1 MTRFLALT
9 LLISFFAFLPNA
21 FADGDNGL
29 HITPADTHQTASN
42 GTAILTLKATNIQV
56 RAKWRLDGDSP
67 FTITYHGELR
77 LTATLSAP
85 DTIVATV
92 IVEDMFS
99 ELNSG
104 YQNLAATALITV
116 EFIHKLR
123 IINLPTNMLFA
134 VSGIG
139 KILHTFQTSGGKS
152 APTFRLYSASS
163 DFYLDESDGVLSVAA
178 DAAVGIYTLT
188 VQTWDTA
195 TTLQI
200 TATVA
205 VVETLFLADAPP
217 LTATAGAAASL
228 HTFTASGGL
237 GAKTYTLIAG
247 NAGYFSI
254 GDNSGVL
261 QMNSGTVEGIYT
273 LSVEVSD
280 GVIIPQKATAVAT
293 VTVVETLFLA
303 DAPPLTATVI
313 NATLSLHTF
322 TASGG
327 LGTLT
332 YALIG
337 DNTLHFSIDEKDG
350 VLRID
355 DTATVGIYTLS
366 VEVSDGAMTPQ
377 KATAVATV
385 TMEMPEPLIL
395 ADAPPLTATAGA
407 AVSLHTFT
415 ASGGLGAKTY
425 ALIMGNADYFSIG
438 HNSGVLQMNSE
449 AKEGIYTLSVEV
461 ADEAITPQKATAVAT
476 VTVEMLEPLILADAP
491 PLAVTVINATVSLH
505 TFTASGGLGTLTY
518 ALIGDNTLHFSID
531 ERDGI
536 LRIDETATM
545 GIYTLSV
552 AVADGAIIPQR
563 ATAMATVTVVETL
576 FLADAPP
583 LTATAGAA
591 ASLHTFTASGG
602 WGTKTYTLIA
612 GNADYFSIGDNSG
625 VLRIDETATMGIYTL
640 SVAVA
645 DGAIIPQ
652 RATAVATVTVVE
664 TLFLAD
670 APPLTATAGATVSLH
685 TFTASGGWGAKTYTL
700 IADSAGYFSI
710 GDNSGVLQMNSEA
723 VEGIYTLSVA
733 VADGATIPQRA
744 TAMAT
749 VTVVETLFLA
759 DAPPLTATVINAT
772 VSLHT
777 FTASGGLGT
786 LTYALIGDNTLH
798 FSIDERDGVL
808 RIDETATVGI
818 YTLSVEVSDEAI
830 PPQKATAVATVT
842 VEMLEPLILADAP
855 PLTATVIN
863 ATVSLH
869 TFTASGGL
877 GTLTYALIGDN
888 TLHFSIDERD
898 GVLRIDETATVG
910 IYTLSVEVSDEAI
923 PPQKATAV
931 ATVTVEMLEPLI
943 LADAPPLT
951 ATVINATVSLHT
963 FTVSGGLGAKTYALI
978 GDNTLH
984 FSIDEKDGVL
994 WIDET
999 ATVGIYTL
1007 SVEVSDEAIPP
1018 QKATAVA
1025 TVTVEMLEPLILAD
1039 APPLTVTVI
1048 NATVSLHT
1056 FTASGGLGTLTYALI
1071 GDSTLHFSIDERGG
1085 VLRIDETATMGIYTL
1100 SVEVSD
1106 EAIPP
1111 QKATAVATV
1120 TVEMLEPLIL
1130 ADAPPLTATVIN
1142 ATVSLH
1148 TFTASGG
1155 LGTLTY
1161 ALIGDNTLH
1170 FSIDERDGVLRI
1182 DETATMGIYTL
1193 SVEVSDEAIPPQK
1206 ATAVATVTV
1215 EMLEPLILADAPP
1228 LTATVINATVS
1239 LHTFTASGGL
1249 GTLTYALI
1257 GDNTLHFSID
1267 EKDGVLRIDET
1278 ATVGIYTLSVEVSD
1292 EAIPPQKATAVA
1304 TVTVKMLEPLIL
1316 ADAPPLTA
1324 TVINATVSL
1333 HTFTASGGLGT
1344 LTYALIGDNTLHFSI
1359 DERDGVLRI
1368 DETATMGIYTL
1379 SVEVADEAVT
1389 PQKATAV
1396 ATVTVE
1402 MLEPLILADAP
1413 PLTATVINATVSLH
1427 TFTASGGLGTL
1438 TYALIGDNTLHF
1450 SIDER
1455 DGVLRI
1461 DETATVG
1468 IYTLSVEVSDEAIPP
1483 QKATAVA
1490 TVTVEMLEPLIL
1502 ADAPPLTATVI
1513 NATVSLHTFTASG
1526 GLGTLTYALIGDN
1539 TLHFSIDEKDGVLRI
1554 DGTATMGIYTLSVEV
1569 SDGAII
1575 PQRATAMATV
1585 TVVETLFLADAP
1597 PLTATVINATVSLH
1611 TFTASGGLGT
1621 LTYALIGDNTLH
1633 FSIDERDGVL
1643 RIDGTATMGI
1653 YTLSVEVADEAM
1665 TPQKATA
1672 VATVT
1677 VEMLEPLILADAP
1690 PLTVTVINAT
1700 VSLHTFTASGGLGTL
1715 TYALIGDNTLHFSI
1729 DERDGVLWI
1738 HETATMGIYTLSVE
1752 VADEAIPPQK
1762 ATAVATVTVEMLEP
1776 LILADAPPLTVT
1788 VINATVSLHTFTA
1801 SGGLGTLTY
1810 ALIGDNTLHFS
1821 IDERDGVLRIDE
1833 TATVGIYTLSVEVAD
1848 EAIPPQK
1855 ATAVATVTVKM
1866 LEPLILADAPPLTVT
1881 VINAT
1886 VSLHTFTASGG
1897 LGAKTYTL
1905 IGDNTLH
1912 FSIDERD
1919 GVLRID
1925 ETATVGIY
1933 TLSVEVSDGAMT
1945 PQKAT
1950 AVATVTVEMLEPL
1963 ILADAPPLTVT
1974 VINAT
1979 VSLHT
1984 FTASGGFGTLTYAL
1998 IGDNTL
2004 HFSIDE
2010 RDGVLRIDE
2019 TATMGIYTL
2028 SVEVADGA
2036 ITPQTATAV
2045 ATVTVVET
2053 LFLADAPPLTATVI
2067 NATVSLHTFT
2077 ASGGLG
2083 TLTYA
2088 LIGDNTLHF
2097 SIDERD
2103 GVLRIDETATMG
2115 IYTLSVEVSDGA
2127 KIPQK
2132 ATAVAT
2138 VTVVETLFLADAPPL
2153 TATVI
2158 NATLS
2163 LHTFTASG
2171 GLGTLTYALIG
2182 NNTLYFSIDERDGVL
2197 RIDETATV
2205 GIYTLSVEVSDGAK
2219 IPQKATAVATVTVKM
2234 LEPLILADAPPLTV
2248 TVINATVSLHTFTA
2262 SGGLGAKT
2270 YALIGDNT
2278 LHFSIDERDGVLRID
2293 ETATMGIYT
2302 LSVEVSDGAKIPQTA
2317 TAVATVTVVE
2327 TLFLADA
2334 PPLTATT
2341 RSMVSLHTFT
2351 ASGGLGT
2358 LTYALIG
2365 DNTLHFSID
2374 EKDGVLWIDETATVG
2389 IYTLSVE
2396 VADEAIPPQKAT
2408 AVATVEMLEPLI
2420 LADAPPLTATV
2431 INATVSLHTFT
2442 ASGGLGTLTYALIG
2456 DNTLHFSIDERDGV
2470 LRIDETATMG
2480 IYTLSV
2486 EVADEA
2492 IPPQKATAVA
2502 TVTVEMLE
2510 PLILADAPP
2519 LTATVINATVSLHTF
2534 TASGGLGTLT
2544 YALIGDN
2551 TLHFSIDERDGVLR
2565 IDETAT
2571 MGIYTLSVEV
2581 ADEAI
2586 PPQTATAVATV
2597 TVEMLEPLILA
2608 DAPPLTVT
2616 VINATVS
2623 LHTFTAS
2630 GGLGTLTY
2638 ALIGD
2643 NTLHFS
2649 IDERDGVLRIDET
2662 ATVGIY
2668 TLSVEVS
2675 DEAITPQKATAVATV
2690 TVEMLEPLILADA
2703 PPLTATVINATVS
2716 LHTFTASGGLG
2727 TLTYALIGDNTLHFS
2742 IDERDG
2748 VLRIDETATMG
2759 IYTLSVEVADE
2770 AIPPQ
2775 KATAV
2780 ATVTVKMIE
2789 PLILADAPP
2798 LTVTVINA
2806 TVSLHT
2812 FTASGGLGTLTYA
2825 LIGDNTLHF
2834 SIDERDGVLRI
2845 DETAT
2850 MGIYTLSVE
2859 VADGAITPQTATAV
2873 ATVTVV
2879 ETLFLADAPPL
2890 TVTVINATV
2899 SLHTF
2904 TASGGLGTLTY
2915 ALIGDNTLHFSIDE
2929 RGGVL
2934 RIDETATMGIYTLS
2948 VEVADE
2954 AIPPQEATAVAT
2966 VTVEM
2971 LEPLILADAPPL
2983 TVTVINATV
2992 SLHTFT
2998 ASGGLGTLTY
3008 ALIGDNTLHFSIDER
3023 DGVLRIDETATM
3035 GIYTLSV
3042 EVADGAITP
3051 QTATAVATVTVVET
3065 LFLADAPPLTATVIN
3080 ATVSLHTFTASGGL
3094 GTLTYVLI
3102 GDHTLHFS
3110 IDERDGVLRID
3121 ETATMGIYTLSVEVA
3136 DEAITPQKATAVA
3149 TVTVEM
3155 PEPLIL
3161 ADAPPLTATTRA
3173 MVSLHTFTASGGL
3186 GTLTYA
3192 LIGDN
3197 TLHFSIDEK
3206 DGVLWIHE
3214 TATMGIYT
3222 LSVEVADGTIRPQE
3236 ATAVATV
3243 TVDGKLRIINPPANI
3258 LFAASGMGMVLHT
3271 FQTSGGE
3278 SAPTFRLYPANSYF
3292 YLDELGGVLSVRA
3305 DAAMG
3310 IYMLTV
3316 QISDTAITLQ
3326 ITATVAVVE
3335 ALTLKAKVS
3344 YRSRDLH
3351 VFNVPYASAYSI
3363 VAEPDDGY
3371 FEIGKTSGVLKMK
3384 AWTPAGNYPLG
3395 IGIIY
3400 TFSLGIPPKVM
3411 VSAVVVEITDYP
3423 TTTQSKIY
3431 VLGGYSKRENGF
3443 YKNDVWSSVNGINWG
3458 LVTSNA
3464 SWPRRYE
3471 HQALSHNGR
3480 LYVLGGGYDKDNNFI
3495 PLNDVW
3501 SSADGQNW
3509 SQETAHAA
3517 WTTRYSHQALSHN
3530 GRLYVLGGRRDNSN
3544 NYLNDVWS
3552 SADGQNWSLETAH
3565 ASWPRRSEHQAL
3577 SHNGRLYVLG
3587 GRNNGY
3593 LNDVWSSADGQN
3605 WSLETAHAAWTTR
3618 YGHQAL
3624 SHNGRLYVLGGDEI
3638 SEPFRLNDVWS
3649 SANGKNW
3656 SLETAHAP
3664 WPRRYSHQALSHNG
3678 RLYVLGGDTNNEPFF
3693 LNDVWSSADGQNW
3706 GRETN
3711 DAKWSARN
3719 APQAVVFPSPL
3730 VLFGV
3735 GEKIIITAGIAANNL
3750 HSFTV
3755 ANGTG
3760 NYTYS
3765 LEPVVDGFAVSSD
3778 GVLSADG
3785 TAMAG
3790 AYTINVFVVDEEDN
3804 RGQTAVRVNAIRLSL
3819 SFLDASEEWILQ
3831 LPVGHE
3837 GVLHT
3842 LTASGGYGDY
3852 TYTLSPPGS
3861 GFVIDANG
3869 VLSADGTATPGEYT
3883 ITVEV
3888 ADELN
3893 SKTATWSGKVI
3904 IISAAK

>member
-29 HITPADTHQTASN
+29 HITPADSPQTASN

-77 LTATLSAP
+77 LTATLSDP

-152 APTFRLYSASS
+152 APTFSIVPASS
-163 DFYLDESDGVLSVAA
+163 DFYLDESDGVLSVGA
-178 DAAVGIYTLT
+178 DAAAGIYTLT
-188 VQTWDTA
+188 VQTSDTA

-205 VVETLFLADAPP
+205 
-217 LTATAGAAASL
+217 
-228 HTFTASGGL
+228 
-237 GAKTYTLIAG
+237 
-247 NAGYFSI
+247 
-254 GDNSGVL
+254 
-261 QMNSGTVEGIYT
+261 
-273 LSVEVSD
+273 
-280 GVIIPQKATAVAT
+280 
-293 VTVVETLFLA
+293 
-303 DAPPLTATVI
+303 
-313 NATLSLHTF
+313 
-322 TASGG
+322 
-327 LGTLT
+327 
-332 YALIG
+332 
-337 DNTLHFSIDEKDG
+337 
-350 VLRID
+350 
-355 DTATVGIYTLS
+355 
-366 VEVSDGAMTPQ
+366 
-377 KATAVATV
+377 
-385 TMEMPEPLIL
+385 
-395 ADAPPLTATAGA
+395 
-407 AVSLHTFT
+407 
-415 ASGGLGAKTY
+415 
-425 ALIMGNADYFSIG
+425 
-438 HNSGVLQMNSE
+438 
-449 AKEGIYTLSVEV
+449 
-461 ADEAITPQKATAVAT
+461 
-476 VTVEMLEPLILADAP
+476 
-491 PLAVTVINATVSLH
+491 
-505 TFTASGGLGTLTY
+505 
-518 ALIGDNTLHFSID
+518 
-531 ERDGI
+531 
-536 LRIDETATM
+536 
-545 GIYTLSV
+545 
-552 AVADGAIIPQR
+552 
-563 ATAMATVTVVETL
+563 
-576 FLADAPP
+576 
-583 LTATAGAA
+583 
-591 ASLHTFTASGG
+591 
-602 WGTKTYTLIA
+602 
-612 GNADYFSIGDNSG
+612 
-625 VLRIDETATMGIYTL
+625 
-640 SVAVA
+640 
-645 DGAIIPQ
+645 
-652 RATAVATVTVVE
+652 
-664 TLFLAD
+664 
-670 APPLTATAGATVSLH
+670 
-685 TFTASGGWGAKTYTL
+685 
-700 IADSAGYFSI
+700 
-710 GDNSGVLQMNSEA
+710 
-723 VEGIYTLSVA
+723 
-733 VADGATIPQRA
+733 
-744 TAMAT
+744 
-749 VTVVETLFLA
+749 VVETLFLA

-818 YTLSVEVSDEAI
+818 YTLSVEVSDGVIIPQKATAVATVTVVETLFLADAPPLTATAGAAASLHTFTASGGWGAKTYTLIGDHTLHFSIDERDGVLRIDETATVGIYTLSVEVADEAIPPQKATAVATVTAEMLEPLILADAPPLTATVINATVSLYTFTASGGLGTLTYALIGDNTLHFSIDERDGVLRIDETATMGIYTLSVEVADEAIPPQEATAVATVTVEMLEPLILADAPPLTVTVINATVSLHTFTASGGLGTLTYALIGDNTLHFSIDEKDGVLWIHETATVGIYTLSVEVSDEAI

-855 PLTATVIN
+855 PLTATVINATLSLHTFTASGGLGAKTYALIGDNTLHFSIDEKGGVLWIDETATVGIYTLSVAVADEAIPPQKATAVATVTVKMLEPLILADAPPLTATVINATVSLHTFTASGGLGAKTYALIGDNTLHFSIDEKDGVLRIDATVTVGIYTLSVEVSDGATNPQRATAMATVTVVETLFLADAPPLTATTRAMVSLHTFTASGGLGTLTYALIGDNTLHFSIDEKDGVLRIDETATVGIYTLSVEVSDGAKIPQKATAVATVTVVETLFLADAPPLTATVINATVSLHTFTASGGLGTLTYALIGDNTLHFSIDERDGVLWIDETATVGIYTLSVEVADEAIPPQKATAVATVTVEMPEPLILADAPPLTVTVIN

-923 PPQKATAV
+923 PPQTATAV
-931 ATVTVEMLEPLI
+931 ATVTVVETLF
-943 LADAPPLT
+943 LANAPPLT

-963 FTVSGGLGAKTYALI
+963 FTASGGLGTLTYALI

-994 WIDET
+994 RIDET

-1007 SVEVSDEAIPP
+1007 SVEVADEAIPP

-1025 TVTVEMLEPLILAD
+1025 TVTLEMLEPLILAD

-1071 GDSTLHFSIDERGG
+1071 GDNTLHFSIDERDGI
-1085 VLRIDETATMGIYTL
+1085 LRIDETATMGIYTL
-1100 SVEVSD
+1100 SVEVAD

-1170 FSIDERDGVLRI
+1170 FSIDERDGILRIDETATMGIYTLSVEVADEAIPPQKATAVATVTVEMLEPLILSDAPPLTVTVINATVSLHTFTASGGLGTLTYALIGDNTLHFSIDERDGILRI

-1193 SVEVSDEAIPPQK
+1193 SVEVSDGARIPQRATAMATVTVVETLFLADAPPLTATVINATVSLHTFTASGGLGAKTYALIAGNTDYFSIGHNNGVLQMNSEAKEGIYTLSVEVSDGAMTPQKATAVATVTVEMLEPLILADAPPLTATVINATVSLHTFTASGGLGAKTYTLIGDNTLHFSIDEKDGVLRIHETATVGIYTLSVEVADEAIPPQK

-1239 LHTFTASGGL
+1239 LHTFTASGG
-1249 GTLTYALI
+1249 
-1257 GDNTLHFSID
+1257 F
-1267 EKDGVLRIDET
+1267 
-1278 ATVGIYTLSVEVSD
+1278 
-1292 EAIPPQKATAVA
+1292 
-1304 TVTVKMLEPLIL
+1304 
-1316 ADAPPLTA
+1316 
-1324 TVINATVSL
+1324 
-1333 HTFTASGGLGT
+1333 GT

-1368 DETATMGIYTL
+1368 D
-1379 SVEVADEAVT
+1379 
-1389 PQKATAV
+1389 
-1396 ATVTVE
+1396 
-1402 MLEPLILADAP
+1402 
-1413 PLTATVINATVSLH
+1413 
-1427 TFTASGGLGTL
+1427 
-1438 TYALIGDNTLHF
+1438 
-1450 SIDER
+1450 
-1455 DGVLRI
+1455 
-1461 DETATVG
+1461 
-1468 IYTLSVEVSDEAIPP
+1468 
-1483 QKATAVA
+1483 
-1490 TVTVEMLEPLIL
+1490 
-1502 ADAPPLTATVI
+1502 
-1513 NATVSLHTFTASG
+1513 
-1526 GLGTLTYALIGDN
+1526 
-1539 TLHFSIDEKDGVLRI
+1539 
-1554 DGTATMGIYTLSVEV
+1554 
-1569 SDGAII
+1569 
-1575 PQRATAMATV
+1575 
-1585 TVVETLFLADAP
+1585 
-1597 PLTATVINATVSLH
+1597 
-1611 TFTASGGLGT
+1611 
-1621 LTYALIGDNTLH
+1621 
-1633 FSIDERDGVL
+1633 
-1643 RIDGTATMGI
+1643 
-1653 YTLSVEVADEAM
+1653 
-1665 TPQKATA
+1665 
-1672 VATVT
+1672 
-1677 VEMLEPLILADAP
+1677 
-1690 PLTVTVINAT
+1690 
-1700 VSLHTFTASGGLGTL
+1700 
-1715 TYALIGDNTLHFSI
+1715 
-1729 DERDGVLWI
+1729 
-1738 HETATMGIYTLSVE
+1738 ETATMGIYTLSVE

-1833 TATVGIYTLSVEVAD
+1833 TATMGIYTLSVEVAD

-1855 ATAVATVTVKM
+1855 ATAMATVTVKM
-1866 LEPLILADAPPLTVT
+1866 LEPLILADAPPLTV
-1881 VINAT
+1881 
-1886 VSLHTFTASGG
+1886 
-1897 LGAKTYTL
+1897 
-1905 IGDNTLH
+1905 
-1912 FSIDERD
+1912 
-1919 GVLRID
+1919 
-1925 ETATVGIY
+1925 
-1933 TLSVEVSDGAMT
+1933 
-1945 PQKAT
+1945 
-1950 AVATVTVEMLEPL
+1950 
-1963 ILADAPPLTVT
+1963 
-1974 VINAT
+1974 
-1979 VSLHT
+1979 
-1984 FTASGGFGTLTYAL
+1984 
-1998 IGDNTL
+1998 
-2004 HFSIDE
+2004 
-2010 RDGVLRIDE
+2010 
-2019 TATMGIYTL
+2019 
-2028 SVEVADGA
+2028 
-2036 ITPQTATAV
+2036 
-2045 ATVTVVET
+2045 
-2053 LFLADAPPLTATVI
+2053 TVI

-2127 KIPQK
+2127 KIPQT

-2138 VTVVETLFLADAPPL
+2138 VTVVETLF
-2153 TATVI
+2153 
-2158 NATLS
+2158 
-2163 LHTFTASG
+2163 
-2171 GLGTLTYALIG
+2171 
-2182 NNTLYFSIDERDGVL
+2182 
-2197 RIDETATV
+2197 
-2205 GIYTLSVEVSDGAK
+2205 
-2219 IPQKATAVATVTVKM
+2219 
-2234 LEPLILADAPPLTV
+2234 LADAPPLTV

-2262 SGGLGAKT
+2262 SGGLGTLT

-2334 PPLTATT
+2334 PPLTATVINAT
-2341 RSMVSLHTFT
+2341 VSLHTFT

-2374 EKDGVLWIDETATVG
+2374 EKDGVLRIDETATVG

-2396 VADEAIPPQKAT
+2396 VSDGAMTPQKAT
-2408 AVATVEMLEPLI
+2408 AVATVTVEMLEPLI
-2420 LADAPPLTATV
+2420 LADAPPLTVTV

-2519 LTATVINATVSLHTF
+2519 LTVTVINATVSLHTF

-2581 ADEAI
+2581 SDGAKI
-2586 PPQTATAVATV
+2586 PQTATAVATV
-2597 TVEMLEPLILA
+2597 TVVE
-2608 DAPPLTVT
+2608 
-2616 VINATVS
+2616 
-2623 LHTFTAS
+2623 
-2630 GGLGTLTY
+2630 TL
-2638 ALIGD
+2638 
-2643 NTLHFS
+2643 F
-2649 IDERDGVLRIDET
+2649 
-2662 ATVGIY
+2662 
-2668 TLSVEVS
+2668 
-2675 DEAITPQKATAVATV
+2675 
-2690 TVEMLEPLILADA
+2690 LADA

-2770 AIPPQ
+2770 AMPPQ

-2780 ATVTVKMIE
+2780 ATVTVKMI
-2789 PLILADAPP
+2789 
-2798 LTVTVINA
+2798 
-2806 TVSLHT
+2806 
-2812 FTASGGLGTLTYA
+2812 
-2825 LIGDNTLHF
+2825 
-2834 SIDERDGVLRI
+2834 
-2845 DETAT
+2845 
-2850 MGIYTLSVE
+2850 
-2859 VADGAITPQTATAV
+2859 
-2873 ATVTVV
+2873 
-2879 ETLFLADAPPL
+2879 
-2890 TVTVINATV
+2890 
-2899 SLHTF
+2899 
-2904 TASGGLGTLTY
+2904 
-2915 ALIGDNTLHFSIDE
+2915 
-2929 RGGVL
+2929 
-2934 RIDETATMGIYTLS
+2934 
-2948 VEVADE
+2948 
-2954 AIPPQEATAVAT
+2954 
-2966 VTVEM
+2966 
-2971 LEPLILADAPPL
+2971 
-2983 TVTVINATV
+2983 
-2992 SLHTFT
+2992 
-2998 ASGGLGTLTY
+2998 
-3008 ALIGDNTLHFSIDER
+3008 
-3023 DGVLRIDETATM
+3023 
-3035 GIYTLSV
+3035 
-3042 EVADGAITP
+3042 
-3051 QTATAVATVTVVET
+3051 
-3065 LFLADAPPLTATVIN
+3065 
-3080 ATVSLHTFTASGGL
+3080 
-3094 GTLTYVLI
+3094 
-3102 GDHTLHFS
+3102 
-3110 IDERDGVLRID
+3110 
-3121 ETATMGIYTLSVEVA
+3121 
-3136 DEAITPQKATAVA
+3136 
-3149 TVTVEM
+3149 
-3155 PEPLIL
+3155 EPLIL

-3173 MVSLHTFTASGGL
+3173 MVSLHTFTASGGF
-3186 GTLTYA
+3186 GTLTYV

-3326 ITATVAVVE
+3326 ITATVEVVE

-3363 VAEPDDGY
+3363 VAGPDDGY

-3400 TFSLGIPPKVM
+3400 TFSLGIPPKVV

-3423 TTTQSKIY
+3423 TTQSKIY
-3431 VLGGYSKRENGF
+3431 VLGGHSHHETGSDYR
-3443 YKNDVWSSVNGINWG
+3443 NDVWSSVNGINWG
-3458 LVTSNA
+3458 LITSSVA
-3464 SWPRRYE
+3464 WARRSE

-3480 LYVLGGGYDKDNNFI
+3480 LYVLGGYDGG

-3509 SQETAHAA
+3509 SQETAHAE
-3517 WTTRYSHQALSHN
+3517 WTPRYSHQALSHN
-3530 GRLYVLGGRRDNSN
+3530 GRLYVLGGRRDNNSN

-3552 SADGQNWSLETAH
+3552 SADGQNWSLETAG
-3565 ASWPRRSEHQAL
+3565 ARWKKRYEHQAL

-3587 GRNNGY
+3587 GYEKNDPFI
-3593 LNDVWSSADGQN
+3593 LNDVWSSANGKN
-3605 WSLETAHAAWTTR
+3605 WSRETAPPWTPR
-3618 YGHQAL
+3618 YEHQAL
-3624 SHNGRLYVLGGDEI
+3624 SHNGRLYVLGGHI
-3638 SEPFRLNDVWS
+3638 GSSPFRLNDVWS
-3649 SANGKNW
+3649 SVDGKNW
-3656 SLETAHAP
+3656 SLENANAEWTL
-3664 WPRRYSHQALSHNG
+3664 RYSHQALSHNG
-3678 RLYVLGGDTNNEPFF
+3678 RLYVLGGEDDKPPHF
-3693 LNDVWSSADGQNW
+3693 LNDVWSSADGKNW
-3706 GRETN
+3706 VRETN
-3711 DAKWSARN
+3711 DAKWSDRHAH
-3719 APQAVVFPSPL
+3719 QAAVFPSPL

-3760 NYTYS
+3760 NYAYS
-3765 LEPVVDGFAVSSD
+3765 LEPAVDGFAVSSD

-3842 LTASGGYGDY
+3842 LTASGGYGDH

-3869 VLSADGTATPGEYT
+3869 VLSADGTATPGEHT

>member
-152 APTFRLYSASS
+152 APTFSIVSASS
-163 DFYLDESDGVLSVAA
+163 GFYLGELDGVLSVGA
-178 DAAVGIYTLT
+178 DAAAGIYTLT
-188 VQTWDTA
+188 VQTSDTA

-217 LTATAGAAASL
+217 LTATAGATVSL
-228 HTFTASGGL
+228 HTFTASGGW

-280 GVIIPQKATAVAT
+280 
-293 VTVVETLFLA
+293 
-303 DAPPLTATVI
+303 
-313 NATLSLHTF
+313 
-322 TASGG
+322 
-327 LGTLT
+327 
-332 YALIG
+332 
-337 DNTLHFSIDEKDG
+337 
-350 VLRID
+350 
-355 DTATVGIYTLS
+355 
-366 VEVSDGAMTPQ
+366 
-377 KATAVATV
+377 
-385 TMEMPEPLIL
+385 
-395 ADAPPLTATAGA
+395 
-407 AVSLHTFT
+407 
-415 ASGGLGAKTY
+415 
-425 ALIMGNADYFSIG
+425 
-438 HNSGVLQMNSE
+438 
-449 AKEGIYTLSVEV
+449 
-461 ADEAITPQKATAVAT
+461 EAIT
-476 VTVEMLEPLILADAP
+476 
-491 PLAVTVINATVSLH
+491 
-505 TFTASGGLGTLTY
+505 
-518 ALIGDNTLHFSID
+518 
-531 ERDGI
+531 
-536 LRIDETATM
+536 
-545 GIYTLSV
+545 
-552 AVADGAIIPQR
+552 
-563 ATAMATVTVVETL
+563 
-576 FLADAPP
+576 
-583 LTATAGAA
+583 
-591 ASLHTFTASGG
+591 
-602 WGTKTYTLIA
+602 
-612 GNADYFSIGDNSG
+612 
-625 VLRIDETATMGIYTL
+625 
-640 SVAVA
+640 
-645 DGAIIPQ
+645 PQ

-700 IADSAGYFSI
+700 IGDHTLHFSIDERDGVLRIDETATVGIYTLSVAVADEAIPPQKATAVATVTVEMLEPLILADAPPLTATVINATVSLHTFTANGGLGAKTYALIAGNTDYFSI
-710 GDNSGVLQMNSEA
+710 GHNNGVLQMNSEA
-723 VEGIYTLSVA
+723 MEGIYTLSVA
-733 VADGATIPQRA
+733 VADGAIIPQRA
-744 TAMAT
+744 TAVAT

-808 RIDETATVGI
+808 RI
-818 YTLSVEVSDEAI
+818 
-830 PPQKATAVATVT
+830 
-842 VEMLEPLILADAP
+842 
-855 PLTATVIN
+855 
-863 ATVSLH
+863 H
-869 TFTASGGL
+869 
-877 GTLTYALIGDN
+877 
-888 TLHFSIDERD
+888 
-898 GVLRIDETATVG
+898 
-910 IYTLSVEVSDEAI
+910 
-923 PPQKATAV
+923 
-931 ATVTVEMLEPLI
+931 
-943 LADAPPLT
+943 
-951 ATVINATVSLHT
+951 
-963 FTVSGGLGAKTYALI
+963 
-978 GDNTLH
+978 
-984 FSIDEKDGVL
+984 
-994 WIDET
+994 
-999 ATVGIYTL
+999 
-1007 SVEVSDEAIPP
+1007 
-1018 QKATAVA
+1018 
-1025 TVTVEMLEPLILAD
+1025 
-1039 APPLTVTVI
+1039 
-1048 NATVSLHT
+1048 
-1056 FTASGGLGTLTYALI
+1056 
-1071 GDSTLHFSIDERGG
+1071 
-1085 VLRIDETATMGIYTL
+1085 
-1100 SVEVSD
+1100 
-1106 EAIPP
+1106 
-1111 QKATAVATV
+1111 
-1120 TVEMLEPLIL
+1120 
-1130 ADAPPLTATVIN
+1130 
-1142 ATVSLH
+1142 
-1148 TFTASGG
+1148 
-1155 LGTLTY
+1155 
-1161 ALIGDNTLH
+1161 
-1170 FSIDERDGVLRI
+1170 
-1182 DETATMGIYTL
+1182 
-1193 SVEVSDEAIPPQK
+1193 
-1206 ATAVATVTV
+1206 
-1215 EMLEPLILADAPP
+1215 
-1228 LTATVINATVS
+1228 
-1239 LHTFTASGGL
+1239 
-1249 GTLTYALI
+1249 
-1257 GDNTLHFSID
+1257 
-1267 EKDGVLRIDET
+1267 
-1278 ATVGIYTLSVEVSD
+1278 
-1292 EAIPPQKATAVA
+1292 
-1304 TVTVKMLEPLIL
+1304 
-1316 ADAPPLTA
+1316 
-1324 TVINATVSL
+1324 
-1333 HTFTASGGLGT
+1333 
-1344 LTYALIGDNTLHFSI
+1344 
-1359 DERDGVLRI
+1359 
-1368 DETATMGIYTL
+1368 ETATMGIYTL
-1379 SVEVADEAVT
+1379 SVEVAD
-1389 PQKATAV
+1389 
-1396 ATVTVE
+1396 
-1402 MLEPLILADAP
+1402 
-1413 PLTATVINATVSLH
+1413 
-1427 TFTASGGLGTL
+1427 
-1438 TYALIGDNTLHF
+1438 
-1450 SIDER
+1450 
-1455 DGVLRI
+1455 
-1461 DETATVG
+1461 
-1468 IYTLSVEVSDEAIPP
+1468 
-1483 QKATAVA
+1483 
-1490 TVTVEMLEPLIL
+1490 
-1502 ADAPPLTATVI
+1502 
-1513 NATVSLHTFTASG
+1513 
-1526 GLGTLTYALIGDN
+1526 
-1539 TLHFSIDEKDGVLRI
+1539 
-1554 DGTATMGIYTLSVEV
+1554 
-1569 SDGAII
+1569 GAIT

-1597 PLTATVINATVSLH
+1597 PLTA
-1611 TFTASGGLGT
+1611 
-1621 LTYALIGDNTLH
+1621 
-1633 FSIDERDGVL
+1633 
-1643 RIDGTATMGI
+1643 
-1653 YTLSVEVADEAM
+1653 
-1665 TPQKATA
+1665 
-1672 VATVT
+1672 
-1677 VEMLEPLILADAP
+1677 
-1690 PLTVTVINAT
+1690 
-1700 VSLHTFTASGGLGTL
+1700 
-1715 TYALIGDNTLHFSI
+1715 
-1729 DERDGVLWI
+1729 
-1738 HETATMGIYTLSVE
+1738 
-1752 VADEAIPPQK
+1752 
-1762 ATAVATVTVEMLEP
+1762 
-1776 LILADAPPLTVT
+1776 
-1788 VINATVSLHTFTA
+1788 
-1801 SGGLGTLTY
+1801 
-1810 ALIGDNTLHFS
+1810 
-1821 IDERDGVLRIDE
+1821 
-1833 TATVGIYTLSVEVAD
+1833 
-1848 EAIPPQK
+1848 
-1855 ATAVATVTVKM
+1855 
-1866 LEPLILADAPPLTVT
+1866 T

-1979 VSLHT
+1979 VSLYTFTASGGLGTLTYALIGDNTLHFSIDEKDGVLWIHETATMGIYTLSVEVSDETITPQKATAVATVEMLEPLILADAPPLTVTVINATVSLHTFTASGGLGTLTYALIGDNTLHFSIDEKDGVLRIDETATMGIYTLSVEVSDGATNPQRATAMATVTVVETLFLADAPPLTATTRAMVSLHTFTASGGLGAKTYALIGDNTLHFSIDERDGILRIDETATVGIYTLSVEVADEAIPPQKATAVATVTVEMLEPLILADAPPLTVTVINATVSLHTFTASGGLGTLTYALIGDNTLHFSIDEKDGVLRIDETATVGIYTLSVEVADEAIPPQKATAVATVTVEMLEPLILADAPPLTATVINATVSLHTFTASGGWGAKTYTLIAGNADYFSIGDNSGVLQMDGGALDGTYTLSVEVSDEAIPPQKATAVATVTVKMLEPLILADAPPLTATVINATVSLHTFTASGGLGTLTYALIGDNTLHFSIDEKDGVLRIDETATVGIYTLSVEVSDEAIPPQKATAVATVEMLEPLILADAPPLTATVINATVSLHT

-2028 SVEVADGA
+2028 SVEVADEAIPPQKATAVATVTVVETLFLADAPPLTVTVINATVSLHTFTASGGLGTLTYALIGDHTLHFSIDERDGVLRIDETATMGIYTLSVEVSDEAIPPQKATAVATVTAEMLEPLILADAPPLTATVINATVSLHTFTASGGLGTLTYALIGDNTLHFSIDERDGVLRIDETATVGIYTLSVEVSDEAIPPQKATAVATVTVVETLFLADAPPLTVTVINATVSLHTFTASGGLGTLTYALIGDHTLHFSIDERDGILRIDETATVGIYTLSVEVSDEAIPPQKATAVATVTVEMLEPLILADAPPLTATVINATVSLHTFTASGGLGAKTYALIAGNTDYFSIGHNNGVLQMNSEAKEGIYTLSVEVADEA

-2115 IYTLSVEVSDGA
+2115 IYTLSVEVADEA
-2127 KIPQK
+2127 IPPQK

-2138 VTVVETLFLADAPPL
+2138 VTVE
-2153 TATVI
+2153 
-2158 NATLS
+2158 
-2163 LHTFTASG
+2163 
-2171 GLGTLTYALIG
+2171 
-2182 NNTLYFSIDERDGVL
+2182 
-2197 RIDETATV
+2197 
-2205 GIYTLSVEVSDGAK
+2205 
-2219 IPQKATAVATVTVKM
+2219 M

-2248 TVINATVSLHTFTA
+2248 TVINAT
-2262 SGGLGAKT
+2262 
-2270 YALIGDNT
+2270 
-2278 LHFSIDERDGVLRID
+2278 
-2293 ETATMGIYT
+2293 
-2302 LSVEVSDGAKIPQTA
+2302 
-2317 TAVATVTVVE
+2317 
-2327 TLFLADA
+2327 
-2334 PPLTATT
+2334 
-2341 RSMVSLHTFT
+2341 VSLHTFT

-2374 EKDGVLWIDETATVG
+2374 EKDGVLRIDETATVG

-2396 VADEAIPPQKAT
+2396 VSDEAIPPQKAT
-2408 AVATVEMLEPLI
+2408 AVATVTVEMLEPLI

-2456 DNTLHFSIDERDGV
+2456 DSTLHFSIDERDGV

-2581 ADEAI
+2581 ADG
-2586 PPQTATAVATV
+2586 AT
-2597 TVEMLEPLILA
+2597 
-2608 DAPPLTVT
+2608 
-2616 VINATVS
+2616 
-2623 LHTFTAS
+2623 
-2630 GGLGTLTY
+2630 
-2638 ALIGD
+2638 
-2643 NTLHFS
+2643 
-2649 IDERDGVLRIDET
+2649 
-2662 ATVGIY
+2662 
-2668 TLSVEVS
+2668 
-2675 DEAITPQKATAVATV
+2675 
-2690 TVEMLEPLILADA
+2690 
-2703 PPLTATVINATVS
+2703 
-2716 LHTFTASGGLG
+2716 
-2727 TLTYALIGDNTLHFS
+2727 
-2742 IDERDG
+2742 
-2748 VLRIDETATMG
+2748 
-2759 IYTLSVEVADE
+2759 
-2770 AIPPQ
+2770 
-2775 KATAV
+2775 
-2780 ATVTVKMIE
+2780 
-2789 PLILADAPP
+2789 
-2798 LTVTVINA
+2798 
-2806 TVSLHT
+2806 
-2812 FTASGGLGTLTYA
+2812 
-2825 LIGDNTLHF
+2825 
-2834 SIDERDGVLRI
+2834 
-2845 DETAT
+2845 
-2850 MGIYTLSVE
+2850 
-2859 VADGAITPQTATAV
+2859 
-2873 ATVTVV
+2873 
-2879 ETLFLADAPPL
+2879 
-2890 TVTVINATV
+2890 
-2899 SLHTF
+2899 
-2904 TASGGLGTLTY
+2904 
-2915 ALIGDNTLHFSIDE
+2915 
-2929 RGGVL
+2929 
-2934 RIDETATMGIYTLS
+2934 
-2948 VEVADE
+2948 
-2954 AIPPQEATAVAT
+2954 
-2966 VTVEM
+2966 
-2971 LEPLILADAPPL
+2971 
-2983 TVTVINATV
+2983 
-2992 SLHTFT
+2992 
-2998 ASGGLGTLTY
+2998 
-3008 ALIGDNTLHFSIDER
+3008 
-3023 DGVLRIDETATM
+3023 
-3035 GIYTLSV
+3035 
-3042 EVADGAITP
+3042 TP

-3094 GTLTYVLI
+3094 GTLTYALI
-3102 GDHTLHFS
+3102 GDNTLHFS

-3214 TATMGIYT
+3214 TATVGIYT

-3258 LFAASGMGMVLHT
+3258 LFAASGMDMVLHT

-3316 QISDTAITLQ
+3316 QISDTATTLQ
-3326 ITATVAVVE
+3326 ITATVEVVE

-3363 VAEPDDGY
+3363 VAGPDDGY

-3605 WSLETAHAAWTTR
+3605 WSQETAHAAWTTR

-3760 NYTYS
+3760 NYAYS

-3790 AYTINVFVVDEEDN
+3790 AYTINVFVVDEEGN
-3804 RGQTAVRVNAIRLSL
+3804 RGQTAIRVNVIRLSL

-3852 TYTLSPPGS
+3852 TYTVSPPGS

>member
-29 HITPADTHQTASN
+29 HITPADTPQTASN

-77 LTATLSAP
+77 LTATLSDP

-152 APTFRLYSASS
+152 APTFSIVPASS
-163 DFYLDESDGVLSVAA
+163 DFYLDKLGGVLSVGA
-178 DAAVGIYTLT
+178 DAAAGIYTLT
-188 VQTWDTA
+188 VQTSDTA

-200 TATVA
+200 TATVV

-217 LTATAGAAASL
+217 LTATVINATVSL

-247 NAGYFSI
+247 NADYFSI

-273 LSVEVSD
+273 LSV
-280 GVIIPQKATAVAT
+280 A
-293 VTVVETLFLA
+293 
-303 DAPPLTATVI
+303 
-313 NATLSLHTF
+313 
-322 TASGG
+322 
-327 LGTLT
+327 
-332 YALIG
+332 
-337 DNTLHFSIDEKDG
+337 
-350 VLRID
+350 
-355 DTATVGIYTLS
+355 
-366 VEVSDGAMTPQ
+366 
-377 KATAVATV
+377 
-385 TMEMPEPLIL
+385 
-395 ADAPPLTATAGA
+395 
-407 AVSLHTFT
+407 
-415 ASGGLGAKTY
+415 
-425 ALIMGNADYFSIG
+425 
-438 HNSGVLQMNSE
+438 
-449 AKEGIYTLSVEV
+449 V
-461 ADEAITPQKATAVAT
+461 ADEAITPQT
-476 VTVEMLEPLILADAP
+476 
-491 PLAVTVINATVSLH
+491 
-505 TFTASGGLGTLTY
+505 
-518 ALIGDNTLHFSID
+518 
-531 ERDGI
+531 
-536 LRIDETATM
+536 
-545 GIYTLSV
+545 
-552 AVADGAIIPQR
+552 
-563 ATAMATVTVVETL
+563 ATAM
-576 FLADAPP
+576 
-583 LTATAGAA
+583 
-591 ASLHTFTASGG
+591 
-602 WGTKTYTLIA
+602 
-612 GNADYFSIGDNSG
+612 
-625 VLRIDETATMGIYTL
+625 
-640 SVAVA
+640 
-645 DGAIIPQ
+645 
-652 RATAVATVTVVE
+652 ATVTVVE

-685 TFTASGGWGAKTYTL
+685 TFTASGG
-700 IADSAGYFSI
+700 
-710 GDNSGVLQMNSEA
+710 
-723 VEGIYTLSVA
+723 
-733 VADGATIPQRA
+733 
-744 TAMAT
+744 
-749 VTVVETLFLA
+749 
-759 DAPPLTATVINAT
+759 
-772 VSLHT
+772 
-777 FTASGGLGT
+777 LGT
-786 LTYALIGDNTLH
+786 L
-798 FSIDERDGVL
+798 
-808 RIDETATVGI
+808 
-818 YTLSVEVSDEAI
+818 
-830 PPQKATAVATVT
+830 
-842 VEMLEPLILADAP
+842 
-855 PLTATVIN
+855 
-863 ATVSLH
+863 
-869 TFTASGGL
+869 
-877 GTLTYALIGDN
+877 
-888 TLHFSIDERD
+888 
-898 GVLRIDETATVG
+898 
-910 IYTLSVEVSDEAI
+910 
-923 PPQKATAV
+923 
-931 ATVTVEMLEPLI
+931 
-943 LADAPPLT
+943 
-951 ATVINATVSLHT
+951 
-963 FTVSGGLGAKTYALI
+963 TYALI

-1025 TVTVEMLEPLILAD
+1025 TV
-1039 APPLTVTVI
+1039 
-1048 NATVSLHT
+1048 
-1056 FTASGGLGTLTYALI
+1056 
-1071 GDSTLHFSIDERGG
+1071 
-1085 VLRIDETATMGIYTL
+1085 
-1100 SVEVSD
+1100 
-1106 EAIPP
+1106 
-1111 QKATAVATV
+1111 
-1120 TVEMLEPLIL
+1120 EMLEPLIL

-1155 LGTLTY
+1155 LGAKTY

-1182 DETATMGIYTL
+1182 DETATVGIYTL
-1193 SVEVSDEAIPPQK
+1193 SVEVADEAMTPQK
-1206 ATAVATVTV
+1206 ATAVATV
-1215 EMLEPLILADAPP
+1215 EMIEPLILADAPP

-1249 GTLTYALI
+1249 GAKTYTLI
-1257 GDNTLHFSID
+1257 GDHTLHFSID
-1267 EKDGVLRIDET
+1267 ERDGVLWIDET
-1278 ATVGIYTLSVEVSD
+1278 TTVGIYTLSVEVSD
-1292 EAIPPQKATAVA
+1292 GA
-1304 TVTVKMLEPLIL
+1304 M
-1316 ADAPPLTA
+1316 
-1324 TVINATVSL
+1324 
-1333 HTFTASGGLGT
+1333 
-1344 LTYALIGDNTLHFSI
+1344 
-1359 DERDGVLRI
+1359 
-1368 DETATMGIYTL
+1368 
-1379 SVEVADEAVT
+1379 T

-1396 ATVTVE
+1396 ATVE

-1413 PLTATVINATVSLH
+1413 PLTATTRSMVSLH
-1427 TFTASGGLGTL
+1427 TFTASGGFGTL
-1438 TYALIGDNTLHF
+1438 TYTLIGDNTLHF

-1455 DGVLRI
+1455 DGILRI

-1539 TLHFSIDEKDGVLRI
+1539 TLHFSIDEKDGVL
-1554 DGTATMGIYTLSVEV
+1554 
-1569 SDGAII
+1569 
-1575 PQRATAMATV
+1575 
-1585 TVVETLFLADAP
+1585 
-1597 PLTATVINATVSLH
+1597 
-1611 TFTASGGLGT
+1611 
-1621 LTYALIGDNTLH
+1621 
-1633 FSIDERDGVL
+1633 
-1643 RIDGTATMGI
+1643 
-1653 YTLSVEVADEAM
+1653 
-1665 TPQKATA
+1665 
-1672 VATVT
+1672 
-1677 VEMLEPLILADAP
+1677 
-1690 PLTVTVINAT
+1690 
-1700 VSLHTFTASGGLGTL
+1700 
-1715 TYALIGDNTLHFSI
+1715 
-1729 DERDGVLWI
+1729 W
-1738 HETATMGIYTLSVE
+1738 
-1752 VADEAIPPQK
+1752 
-1762 ATAVATVTVEMLEP
+1762 
-1776 LILADAPPLTVT
+1776 
-1788 VINATVSLHTFTA
+1788 
-1801 SGGLGTLTY
+1801 
-1810 ALIGDNTLHFS
+1810 
-1821 IDERDGVLRIDE
+1821 
-1833 TATVGIYTLSVEVAD
+1833 
-1848 EAIPPQK
+1848 
-1855 ATAVATVTVKM
+1855 
-1866 LEPLILADAPPLTVT
+1866 
-1881 VINAT
+1881 
-1886 VSLHTFTASGG
+1886 
-1897 LGAKTYTL
+1897 
-1905 IGDNTLH
+1905 
-1912 FSIDERD
+1912 
-1919 GVLRID
+1919 ID

-1933 TLSVEVSDGAMT
+1933 TLSVEVSDGAIP

-1950 AVATVTVEMLEPL
+1950 AVATVTVEMIEPL

-1979 VSLHT
+1979 
-1984 FTASGGFGTLTYAL
+1984 
-1998 IGDNTL
+1998 
-2004 HFSIDE
+2004 
-2010 RDGVLRIDE
+2010 
-2019 TATMGIYTL
+2019 
-2028 SVEVADGA
+2028 
-2036 ITPQTATAV
+2036 
-2045 ATVTVVET
+2045 
-2053 LFLADAPPLTATVI
+2053 
-2067 NATVSLHTFT
+2067 
-2077 ASGGLG
+2077 
-2083 TLTYA
+2083 
-2088 LIGDNTLHF
+2088 
-2097 SIDERD
+2097 
-2103 GVLRIDETATMG
+2103 
-2115 IYTLSVEVSDGA
+2115 
-2127 KIPQK
+2127 
-2132 ATAVAT
+2132 
-2138 VTVVETLFLADAPPL
+2138 
-2153 TATVI
+2153 
-2158 NATLS
+2158 
-2163 LHTFTASG
+2163 
-2171 GLGTLTYALIG
+2171 
-2182 NNTLYFSIDERDGVL
+2182 
-2197 RIDETATV
+2197 
-2205 GIYTLSVEVSDGAK
+2205 
-2219 IPQKATAVATVTVKM
+2219 
-2234 LEPLILADAPPLTV
+2234 
-2248 TVINATVSLHTFTA
+2248 
-2262 SGGLGAKT
+2262 
-2270 YALIGDNT
+2270 
-2278 LHFSIDERDGVLRID
+2278 
-2293 ETATMGIYT
+2293 
-2302 LSVEVSDGAKIPQTA
+2302 
-2317 TAVATVTVVE
+2317 
-2327 TLFLADA
+2327 
-2334 PPLTATT
+2334 
-2341 RSMVSLHTFT
+2341 VSLHTFT

-2420 LADAPPLTATV
+2420 LADAPPLTATARAAASLHIFTASGGLGAKTYTLIASHADYFSIGHNNGV
-2431 INATVSLHTFT
+2431 LQMNGGAMKGIYTLSVEVSDEAIPPQTATAVATVTVVETLFLADAPPLTATAGATVSLHIFTASGGLGAKTYALIGDNTLHFSIDERDGVLRIDETATMGIYTLSVEVSDGAKIPQTATAVATVTVVEALFLADAPPLTATTRTMVSLHTFT

-2486 EVADEA
+2486 AVADEA
-2492 IPPQKATAVA
+2492 IPPQK
-2502 TVTVEMLE
+2502 
-2510 PLILADAPP
+2510 
-2519 LTATVINATVSLHTF
+2519 
-2534 TASGGLGTLT
+2534 
-2544 YALIGDN
+2544 
-2551 TLHFSIDERDGVLR
+2551 
-2565 IDETAT
+2565 
-2571 MGIYTLSVEV
+2571 
-2581 ADEAI
+2581 
-2586 PPQTATAVATV
+2586 ATAVATV

-2649 IDERDGVLRIDET
+2649 IDEKDGVLWIDETATMGIYTLSVEVADEAIPPQKATAVATVTVEMLEPLILADAPPLTATVINAVLLHTFTASGGLGTLTYALIGDNTLHFSIDEKDGVLRIDET

-2675 DEAITPQKATAVATV
+2675 DEAIPPQKATAVATV
-2690 TVEMLEPLILADA
+2690 TVEMLEPLILADAPPLTATVINATVSLHTFTASGGFGTLTYALIGDNTLHFSIDERDGVLRIDETATVGIYTLSVEVSDETITPQTATAVATVTVVETLFLADA

-2798 LTVTVINA
+2798 LTATVINATVSLHTFTASGGLGAKTYALIGDNTLHFSIDEKDGVLRIDETATVGIYTLSVEVADEAIPPQKATAAATVTVEMLEPLILANAPPLTVTVINATVSLHTFTASGGWGTLTYALIGDNTLHFSIDERDGVLRIDETATMGIYTLSVEVADEAIPPQKATAVATVTVKMLEPLILADAPPLTATVINA

-2859 VADGAITPQTATAV
+2859 VSDETITPQK
-2873 ATVTVV
+2873 
-2879 ETLFLADAPPL
+2879 
-2890 TVTVINATV
+2890 
-2899 SLHTF
+2899 
-2904 TASGGLGTLTY
+2904 
-2915 ALIGDNTLHFSIDE
+2915 
-2929 RGGVL
+2929 
-2934 RIDETATMGIYTLS
+2934 
-2948 VEVADE
+2948 
-2954 AIPPQEATAVAT
+2954 
-2966 VTVEM
+2966 
-2971 LEPLILADAPPL
+2971 
-2983 TVTVINATV
+2983 
-2992 SLHTFT
+2992 
-2998 ASGGLGTLTY
+2998 
-3008 ALIGDNTLHFSIDER
+3008 
-3023 DGVLRIDETATM
+3023 
-3035 GIYTLSV
+3035 
-3042 EVADGAITP
+3042 
-3051 QTATAVATVTVVET
+3051 ATAVATVTVVET

-3094 GTLTYVLI
+3094 GTLTYALI
-3102 GDHTLHFS
+3102 GDNTLHFS
-3110 IDERDGVLRID
+3110 IDEKDGVLRID

-3136 DEAITPQKATAVA
+3136 DGAITPQKATAVA
-3149 TVTVEM
+3149 TVTVKM
-3155 PEPLIL
+3155 IEPLIL

-3186 GTLTYA
+3186 GTLTYV

-3197 TLHFSIDEK
+3197 TLHFSIDER

-3278 SAPTFRLYPANSYF
+3278 SAPTFRLYSANSYF

-3326 ITATVAVVE
+3326 ITATVEVVE

-3363 VAEPDDGY
+3363 VAGSDDGY

-3400 TFSLGIPPKVM
+3400 TFSLGIPPKVG

-3423 TTTQSKIY
+3423 TTQSKIY
-3431 VLGGYSKRENGF
+3431 VLGGHSHHETGSDYR
-3443 YKNDVWSSVNGINWG
+3443 NDVWSSVNGINWG
-3458 LVTSNA
+3458 LVTSSVA
-3464 SWPRRYE
+3464 WARRSE

-3480 LYVLGGGYDKDNNFI
+3480 LYVLGGYDGG

-3501 SSADGQNW
+3501 SSADGKNW

-3517 WTTRYSHQALSHN
+3517 WTPRYSHQALSHN
-3530 GRLYVLGGRRDNSN
+3530 GRLYVLGGRRDNNSN

-3552 SADGQNWSLETAH
+3552 SADGQNWSLETAG
-3565 ASWPRRSEHQAL
+3565 ARWKKRYEHQAL

-3587 GRNNGY
+3587 GYEKNDPFI
-3593 LNDVWSSADGQN
+3593 LNDVWSSANGKN
-3605 WSLETAHAAWTTR
+3605 WSRETAPPWTPR
-3618 YGHQAL
+3618 YEHQAL
-3624 SHNGRLYVLGGDEI
+3624 SHNGRLYVLGGHI
-3638 SEPFRLNDVWS
+3638 GSSPFRLNDVWS
-3649 SANGKNW
+3649 SADGKNW
-3656 SLETAHAP
+3656 SLENANAEWTL
-3664 WPRRYSHQALSHNG
+3664 RYSHQALSHNG
-3678 RLYVLGGDTNNEPFF
+3678 RLYVLGGEDDKPPHF
-3693 LNDVWSSADGQNW
+3693 LNDVWSSADGKNW
-3706 GRETN
+3706 VRETN
-3711 DAKWSARN
+3711 NAKWSVRHAH
-3719 APQAVVFPSPL
+3719 QAAVFPSPL

-3735 GEKIIITAGIAANNL
+3735 GEKIIITAGIVANNL

-3760 NYTYS
+3760 NYAYS
-3765 LEPVVDGFAVSSD
+3765 LEPAVDGFAVSSD

-3790 AYTINVFVVDEEDN
+3790 AYTINVFVVDEEGN
-3804 RGQTAVRVNAIRLSL
+3804 RGQTAVRVNVIRLSL